1 MGRRGI
7 AKPSARAQ
15 IHGIQFEFV
24 PVENPLTQPLGRAV
38 LRAITLLH
46 SAVSEWF
53 TENPG
58 DIAGLDENA
67 EQWAV
72 VETEMADAQNIV
84 EGIPMVAVPV
94 PLLRALNGVVG
105 HHIQ

>member
-53 TENPG
+53 TGKFKLKTQIYN
-58 DIAGLDENA
+58 
-67 EQWAV
+67 
-72 VETEMADAQNIV
+72 NINDV
-84 EGIPMVAVPV
+84 T
-94 PLLRALNGVVG
+94 
-105 HHIQ
+105 